1 MLLLISLEDVRYRD
15 AIDSNLQVSRRLCS
29 RQEGIGARN
38 LSLESPFT
46 LIILITAVPFPFGRV
61 DDTLAESFPVFE
73 RSSGIG
79 TKLR

>member
-1 MLLLISLEDVRYRD
+1 MLLLISLEDVRHRD

-29 RQEGIGARN
+29 RQEGIRN
-38 LSLESPFT
+38 LSLEPPFT
-46 LIILITAVPFPFGRV
+46 LIILITAVPFPFGWV

-73 RSSGIG
+73 LSSGIG